1 MISEKIQLQL
11 KNKLS
16 NEFVKKIE
24 KLSGENLSQCYQ
36 CGRCS
41 GGCPSAPF
49 MDLLPNQVI
58 RFVQIGRQ
66 KEVLGSKT
74 VWLCASCFTCM
85 IRCPKGV
92 DLARIMEAI
101 RQISLRQNV
110 DYLSPNK
117 LPIEKRVEL
126 PQIALVSAFRK
137 STA

>member
-1 MISEKIQLQL
+1 MRLQL
-11 KNKLS
+11 KGKLK

-24 KLSGENLSQCYQ
+24 KLSGENLSKCYQ

-49 MDLLPNQVI
+49 MDLLPNQVM
-58 RFVQIGRQ
+58 RFAQIGSQ
-66 KEVLGSKT
+66 KEVLGAKT

-85 IRCPKGV
+85 VRCPKGV
-92 DLARIMEAI
+92 DLARVMEAI

-110 DYLSPNK
+110 DYISPNK
-117 LPIEKRVEL
+117 LPIEKRTEL
-126 PQIALVSAFRK
+126 PLIALVSAFRK

>member
-1 MISEKIQLQL
+1 MISEKIQLRS
-11 KNKLS
+11 KDKLR
-16 NEFVKKIE
+16 NEFVKKVE
-24 KLSGENLSQCYQ
+24 ELSGENLSQCYQ

-49 MDLLPNQVI
+49 MDLLPNQVM
-58 RFVQIGRQ
+58 RLAQLGRQ
-66 KEVLGSKT
+66 REVLGSKT
-74 VWLCASCFTCM
+74 VWLCASCFTCL

-92 DLARIMEAI
+92 DLAKVMEAI

-110 DYLSPNK
+110 DYISPNK
-117 LPIEKRVEL
+117 LSVEKRVEL